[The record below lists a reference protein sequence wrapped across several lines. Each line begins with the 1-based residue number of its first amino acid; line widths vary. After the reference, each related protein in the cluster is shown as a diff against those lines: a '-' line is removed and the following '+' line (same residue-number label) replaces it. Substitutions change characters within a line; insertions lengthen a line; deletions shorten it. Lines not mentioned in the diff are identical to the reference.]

1 MHLACLN
8 MYRYVM
14 RSMSAWFW
22 CAVVLSQPLSIYIL
36 WYMQL
41 RLPIL
46 ALWGSM
52 ELVFQKIYIYHSN
65 NKYKYRYIHI
75 YIHIYVCTFLHWT
88 LYIYIFFYG
97 SSRSVCWIL
106 DRAFQ
111 SQFTITVDCY
121 ELGVSQKR
129 RRVDCYQ
136 RMYWSDRIGLNMV
149 LKNRFNGGRMIY
161 SIAWFPA
168 LLTEYFNSNWT
179 FKVDFGEMIIS

>member
-1 MHLACLN
+1 MC
-8 MYRYVM
+8 
-14 RSMSAWFW
+14 
-22 CAVVLSQPLSIYIL
+22 CCSIATIIYLHTMI
-36 WYMQL
+36 YAATATD
-41 RLPIL
+41 I
-46 ALWGSM
+46 GSM
-52 ELVFQKIYIYHSN
+52 GLYGAGIPKNLYIYIYHSN
-65 NKYKYRYIHI
+65 NKYKYRYIHT
-75 YIHIYVCTFLHWT
+75 YIHIYVCIFLHWT
-88 LYIYIFFYG
+88 LYIYIYIFYG

>member
-1 MHLACLN
+1 
-8 MYRYVM
+8 
-14 RSMSAWFW
+14 
-22 CAVVLSQPLSIYIL
+22 
-36 WYMQL
+36 MQL

-52 ELVFQKIYIYHSN
+52 ELVFQKIYIYI
-65 NKYKYRYIHI
+65 YIIVIININIDTYTHI
-75 YIHIYVCTFLHWT
+75 YIYMYVLSSIE
-88 LYIYIFFYG
+88 LYIYIFFFYG

>member
-1 MHLACLN
+1 MLWDRCRPGSDVLLFYRNHYLSTYYDICSYG
-8 MYRYVM
+8 YRY
-14 RSMSAWFW
+14 W
-22 CAVVLSQPLSIYIL
+22 LYG
-36 WYMQL
+36 
-41 RLPIL
+41 
-46 ALWGSM
+46 ALWSWYSKK
-52 ELVFQKIYIYHSN
+52 FIYIYI
-65 NKYKYRYIHI
+65 YIIVIININIDTYTHI
-75 YIHIYVCTFLHWT
+75 YIYMYVLSSIE
-88 LYIYIFFYG
+88 LYIYIFFFYG